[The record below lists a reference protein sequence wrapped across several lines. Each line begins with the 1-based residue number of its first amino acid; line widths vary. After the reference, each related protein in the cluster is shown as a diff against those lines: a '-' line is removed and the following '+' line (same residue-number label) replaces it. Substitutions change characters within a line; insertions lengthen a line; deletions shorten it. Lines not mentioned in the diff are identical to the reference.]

1 VAGEPGAERRGLVRI
16 VFAELIDEGAGEDR
30 AVAAVRAFNGAA
42 FDVGL
47 AARAVPVLA
56 DRPTPAI
63 AAVGLAGL
71 WPTQAMLVFTS
82 LGTPAD

>member
-1 VAGEPGAERRGLVRI
+1 MRI
-16 VFAELIDEGAGEDR
+16 GPSPQCAHSTVPHSDLQL
-30 AVAAVRAFNGAA
+30 AA
-42 FDVGL
+42 FAQCRCWLIG
-47 AARAVPVLA
+47 
-56 DRPTPAI
+56 PTPAI